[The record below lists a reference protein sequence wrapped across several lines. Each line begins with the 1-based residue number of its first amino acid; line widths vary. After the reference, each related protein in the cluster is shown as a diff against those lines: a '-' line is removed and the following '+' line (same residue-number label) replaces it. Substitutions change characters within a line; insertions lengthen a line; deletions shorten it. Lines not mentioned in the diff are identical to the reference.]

1 MALRVILTA
10 WLLWG
15 YFSAIGEGI
24 LTNRAEYII
33 VGLLD
38 LTAFVILMR
47 GLT

>member
-1 MALRVILTA
+1 MALRVILTV

-15 YFSAIGEGI
+15 YFSAIAEG
-24 LTNRAEYII
+24 LSAHKAEYII

>member
-1 MALRVILTA
+1 VALRVILTV

-24 LTNRAEYII
+24 LTHKAEYII

-38 LTAFVILMR
+38 LTAFMILMR
-47 GLT
+47 GLV